1 MGKIEEHEGQ
11 QYLMV
16 DKVLDKINKIK
27 GIEKFDETKIFI
39 DTDDKLSDDIALKNV
54 VKLMTSVTKDDGKF
68 YLQLFLEQ
76 TLFVK

>member
-1 MGKIEEHEGQ
+1 MKDV
-11 QYLMV
+11 MV

-27 GIEKFDETKIFI
+27 GIEKFDDTKIFI
-39 DTDDKLSDDIALKNV
+39 DTDDKLPDDIALKNV
-54 VKLMTSVTKDDGKF
+54 VILMTSVTKDDGKF